1 MVCQPAQRKQIS
13 SGSSLNTAL
22 SPLFGSLASRLDSV
36 SSLFT
41 PVVAVAGRHH
51 EALPWPQLST
61 CDLAQLTDLVP
72 FCLFKSPQVP
82 SPHHRS
88 SANASA
94 HPPTV
99 IVLIYSHA
107 SSLAF
112 SSFNLLYPLLRPSQQ
127 QRICYSSS
135 STGSLQLVPRHRQPL
150 QLLATRQ
157 VDTAQY
163 VCGLLTHNNCAF
175 LDSTALCLQRLRCL

>member
-1 MVCQPAQRKQIS
+1 MA
-13 SGSSLNTAL
+13 
-22 SPLFGSLASRLDSV
+22 
-36 SSLFT
+36 
-41 PVVAVAGRHH
+41 AGHH
-51 EALPWPQLST
+51 EALPWQQLST

-82 SPHHRS
+82 LPHHRS

-94 HPPTV
+94 HPSTV
-99 IVLIYSHA
+99 ILLIYSHA

-112 SSFNLLYPLLRPSQQ
+112 SSSPLLRPSHQ
-127 QRICYSSS
+127 QRICHSSS

-163 VCGLLTHNNCAF
+163 VCGLLTYNKCAC
-175 LDSTALCLQRLRCL
+175 LDSTALCLQRLRCP